1 MSSDIYGIYMR
12 VYELFIIEWIDLDV
26 MAYTMKNDWEV
37 EELDSLS
44 ENGLISF
51 DQQAI
56 CRCN

>member
-26 MAYTMKNDWEV
+26 MAEKTSEEV

>member
-26 MAYTMKNDWEV
+26 MAEKTSEEV
-37 EELDSLS
+37 EDLDSLS